1 MKFRELWRVSSTV
14 TKEVSFQ
21 SVFSTRAGSSLPR
34 RGSTGV
40 AQLVRN
46 AKYNMWIS
54 KVLTTIFICAF
65 GFVMFIPQLGQTV
78 FLGTS
83 KEFTII
89 ASVSTFLAA
98 VLFFI
103 VFMGLQVATSLVSS
117 KIADTLSPLPLSKK
131 EVSNVIFLCLI
142 RIFDL
147 PLLAALVVLPTAYLM
162 IGGSIAGGSIS
173 VVATIVTEI
182 FALALTIGLAR
193 FFYSKVAGGG
203 GRSKWKTVTRFLF
216 MLVWMVPAFGTYFVI
231 NFAEVILKSFASFT
245 QVLGPSM
252 ELLVLVF
259 PFSFGF
265 LVSYVSNLQAASI
278 PTLALSTMSSVLYVV
293 FAFYCF
299 RWVTTTLRRIGT
311 GRIVGAVRET
321 VKDTIIRPR
330 RPWLGIIRKDLAIA
344 SRSPSYAVLFLLPAL
359 QVAVLAVSFSSFE
372 AGFVVTTGVLTGIS
386 MTTLVLPPTMFSI
399 EGLASSYTRS
409 LPLRKRTL
417 ILAKTLL
424 AVFIYSLSV
433 IALLAIALFVKRD
446 FTSEILF
453 GALYLF
459 SIAAASMLELTI
471 LARKFWKEG
480 FALGNVYARLSTF
493 MLILVPGYALA
504 WAPMIAAFV
513 AYVLAESFVLP
524 VFLGVALAEFIA
536 MSLIVYRQG

>member
-1 MKFRELWRVSSTV
+1 
-14 TKEVSFQ
+14 
-21 SVFSTRAGSSLPR
+21 
-34 RGSTGV
+34 
-40 AQLVRN
+40 
-46 AKYNMWIS
+46 
-54 KVLTTIFICAF
+54 
-65 GFVMFIPQLGQTV
+65 
-78 FLGTS
+78 
-83 KEFTII
+83 
-89 ASVSTFLAA
+89 
-98 VLFFI
+98 
-103 VFMGLQVATSLVSS
+103 
-117 KIADTLSPLPLSKK
+117 
-131 EVSNVIFLCLI
+131 
-142 RIFDL
+142 
-147 PLLAALVVLPTAYLM
+147 
-162 IGGSIAGGSIS
+162 
-173 VVATIVTEI
+173 
-182 FALALTIGLAR
+182 
-193 FFYSKVAGGG
+193 
-203 GRSKWKTVTRFLF
+203 
-216 MLVWMVPAFGTYFVI
+216 
-231 NFAEVILKSFASFT
+231 
-245 QVLGPSM
+245 
-252 ELLVLVF
+252 
-259 PFSFGF
+259 
-265 LVSYVSNLQAASI
+265 
-278 PTLALSTMSSVLYVV
+278 
-293 FAFYCF
+293 
-299 RWVTTTLRRIGT
+299 
-311 GRIVGAVRET
+311 
-321 VKDTIIRPR
+321 
-330 RPWLGIIRKDLAIA
+330 
-344 SRSPSYAVLFLLPAL
+344 
-359 QVAVLAVSFSSFE
+359 
-372 AGFVVTTGVLTGIS
+372 

>member
-1 MKFRELWRVSSTV
+1 VKFRELWRVSSTV

-131 EVSNVIFLCLI
+131 QVSNVIFLCLI

-299 RWVTTTLRRIGT
+299 RWVTTTIRRIGT
-311 GRIVGAVRET
+311 GRIVGAVREA

-433 IALLAIALFVKRD
+433 IALLTIALFVKRD
-446 FTSEILF
+446 FTSQILF

>member
-299 RWVTTTLRRIGT
+299 RWVTTTIRRIGT

>member
-1 MKFRELWRVSSTV
+1 VKFRELWRISSTV

-34 RGSTGV
+34 RGSTDV

-78 FLGTS
+78 FQGTS
-83 KEFTII
+83 KEFAVV

-117 KIADTLSPLPLSKK
+117 KIADSLSPLPLSKK

-147 PLLAALVVLPTAYLM
+147 PLLAALIVLPMAYLM
-162 IGGSIAGGSIS
+162 IGGSVAGGSIS
-173 VVATIVTEI
+173 VVGTVVTEI

-203 GRSKWKTVTRFLF
+203 GRSKWKTVTRILF

-231 NFAEVILKSFASFT
+231 NFAGVILKSFASFT
-245 QVLGPSM
+245 QVLGSSIG
-252 ELLVLVF
+252 LLVMVF

-278 PTLALSTMSSVLYVV
+278 PTLALSTMSSVFYVV

-299 RWVTTTLRRIGT
+299 RWVTTTIRKIGT
-311 GRIVGAVRET
+311 GRIVGAVREA
-321 VKDTIIRPR
+321 VKDTMIRPR

-359 QVAVLAVSFSSFE
+359 QVAILAVSFSSFE
-372 AGFVVTTGVLTGIS
+372 AGFAVTAGVLTGIS

-424 AVFIYSLSV
+424 SVFIYSLSV

-446 FTSEILF
+446 FTSQILF
-453 GALYLF
+453 GTLYLF

-493 MLILVPGYALA
+493 ILILVPGYALA

-513 AYVLAESFVLP
+513 AYVLAEALVLP
-524 VFLGVALAEFIA
+524 IFLGVALAEFIA
-536 MSLIVYRQG
+536 MSLIVYKQG

>member
-1 MKFRELWRVSSTV
+1 LKLRELWRVSSTV
-14 TKEVSFQ
+14 TKEISFQ

-34 RGSTGV
+34 RGSADV

-46 AKYNMWIS
+46 ANYNMWIS
-54 KVLTTIFICAF
+54 KVLTTIFICVF
-65 GFVMFIPQLGQTV
+65 GFVMFIPQVGQTA
-78 FLGTS
+78 FAGTP
-83 KEFTII
+83 KEYAVI

-103 VFMGLQVATSLVSS
+103 VFMGLQVSTSLVSS
-117 KIADTLSPLPLSKK
+117 RIGDSLSPLPLSKK
-131 EVSNVIFLCLI
+131 EISNVIFLCLV

-147 PLLAALVVLPTAYLM
+147 PLLAALIVLPTACILV
-162 IGGSIAGGSIS
+162 GSSTAGSLIAF
-173 VVATIVTEI
+173 VATVATEI

-193 FFYSKVAGGG
+193 FFYAKVAGGG

-231 NFAEVILKSFASFT
+231 SFAEAILKSFITFT
-245 QVLGPSM
+245 QILGPSM
-252 ELLVLVF
+252 ELLIVVF

-265 LVSYVSNLQAASI
+265 LISYTSNPQTLNILSLVLSAS
-278 PTLALSTMSSVLYVV
+278 SSILYVA

-299 RWVTTTLRRIGT
+299 RWVTATVRKIAT
-311 GRIVGAVRET
+311 GKMVSSMREA
-321 VKDTIIRPR
+321 VKDTIIHPR

-372 AGFVVTTGVLTGIS
+372 QGFVVTTGVLTGIS

-409 LPLRKRTL
+409 LPLTKRTL
-417 ILAKTLL
+417 ISAKTLL
-424 AVFIYSLSV
+424 TVSIYSLSV
-433 IALLAIALFVKRD
+433 IALLIIAVLVRRD

-453 GALYLF
+453 GTLYLF
-459 SIAAASMLELTI
+459 SVAAASMLELMI
-471 LARKFWKEG
+471 LARKFWREG
-480 FALGNVYARLSTF
+480 FALGNAYARLSTF
-493 MLILVPGYALA
+493 VLILVPGYALA

-513 AYVLAESFVLP
+513 AYLFAETLVLQ
-524 VFLGVALAEFIA
+524 VFLGVALAEFA
-536 MSLIVYRQG
+536 VMSLAVYRQG

>member
-98 VLFFI
+98 VLFFV

-131 EVSNVIFLCLI
+131 EVSKVIFLCLI

-299 RWVTTTLRRIGT
+299 RWVTTTIRRIGT

>member
-1 MKFRELWRVSSTV
+1 VKFRELWRVSSTV
-14 TKEVSFQ
+14 TKEISFQ

-34 RGSTGV
+34 RGSANV

-46 AKYNMWIS
+46 ANYNMWIS
-54 KVLTTIFICAF
+54 KVLTTVFICVF
-65 GFVMFIPQLGQTV
+65 GFVMFVPQLGQTTSA
-78 FLGTS
+78 GTS
-83 KEFTII
+83 KEFAVV

-103 VFMGLQVATSLVSS
+103 VFMGLQISTSLVSS
-117 KIADTLSPLPLSKK
+117 KIADSLSPFPLSKK
-131 EVSNVIFLCLI
+131 EVSNVIFLCLV

-147 PLLAALVVLPTAYLM
+147 PLLAALVVLPTAYL
-162 IGGSIAGGSIS
+162 IVGGSVVGGPITVIAA
-173 VVATIVTEI
+173 VVTEI
-182 FALALTIGLAR
+182 FALGLTIGLAR
-193 FFYSKVAGGG
+193 FFYSKVASGG

-231 NFAEVILKSFASFT
+231 NFAEVILQSFASFT
-245 QVLGPSM
+245 QILGPSR
-252 ELLVLVF
+252 ELLVMIF

-265 LVSYVSNLQAASI
+265 LISYMSNLQTVNI
-278 PTLALSTMSSVLYVV
+278 PLLGLSTASSVLYVV

-299 RWVTTTLRRIGT
+299 RWVTTTIRKIGT
-311 GRIVGAVRET
+311 GRIVGANRET
-321 VKDTIIRPR
+321 VKDTMIHPR
-330 RPWLGIIRKDLAIA
+330 RPWSGIIRKDLAIA

-359 QVAVLAVSFSSFE
+359 QVAVLAMSFSSFE
-372 AGFVVTTGVLTGIS
+372 SGFVVTTGVLIGIS

-424 AVFIYSLSV
+424 TLFIYSLSV
-433 IALLAIALFVKRD
+433 IALLVIAVFVKRN

-453 GALYLF
+453 GTLYLF

-471 LARKFWKEG
+471 LARKFWTEG

-493 MLILVPGYALA
+493 ISILVPGYALA
-504 WAPMIAAFV
+504 WAPMVAAFV
-513 AYVLAESFVLP
+513 AYLFAETWVLQ
-524 VFLGVALAEFIA
+524 VFLAVALTEFVVMCLA
-536 MSLIVYRQG
+536 VYRQG

>member
-1 MKFRELWRVSSTV
+1 VKFRELWRVSSTV

-131 EVSNVIFLCLI
+131 EVSKVIFLCLI

-299 RWVTTTLRRIGT
+299 RWVTTTIRSIGT

>member
-131 EVSNVIFLCLI
+131 QVSNVIFLCLI

-278 PTLALSTMSSVLYVV
+278 STLALSTMSSVLYVV

-299 RWVTTTLRRIGT
+299 RWVTTTIRSIGT
-311 GRIVGAVRET
+311 GRIVGAFREA
-321 VKDTIIRPR
+321 VKDTIVRPR

>member
-34 RGSTGV
+34 RGSTNV

-46 AKYNMWIS
+46 ANYNMWIS

-78 FLGTS
+78 FQGTS
-83 KEFTII
+83 KEFAVI

-117 KIADTLSPLPLSKK
+117 KIADSLSPLPLSKK

-147 PLLAALVVLPTAYLM
+147 PLLAALIVLPMAYIM
-162 IGGSIAGGSIS
+162 IGGSAAGGSIS
-173 VVATIVTEI
+173 VVATVVTEI
-182 FALALTIGLAR
+182 FALALTIALAR

-203 GRSKWKTVTRFLF
+203 GRSKWKTVTRILF

-231 NFAEVILKSFASFT
+231 NFAEVLLKSFASFT
-245 QVLGPSM
+245 QVLGSSIW
-252 ELLVLVF
+252 LLVMVF

-278 PTLALSTMSSVLYVV
+278 PTLALSTMSSAFYVV

-299 RWVTTTLRRIGT
+299 RWVTTTIRKIGT
-311 GRIVGAVRET
+311 GRIVGAAREA
-321 VKDTIIRPR
+321 VKDTMIRPR

-359 QVAVLAVSFSSFE
+359 QVAILAVSFSSFE
-372 AGFVVTTGVLTGIS
+372 AGFAVTAGVLTGIS

-424 AVFIYSLSV
+424 SVFIYSLLV

-446 FTSEILF
+446 FTSQILF
-453 GALYLF
+453 GTLYLF

-493 MLILVPGYALA
+493 ILILVPGYALA

-513 AYVLAESFVLP
+513 AYVFAETLVLP

-536 MSLIVYRQG
+536 MSLIVYKQG

>member
-131 EVSNVIFLCLI
+131 EVSKVIFLCLI

-299 RWVTTTLRRIGT
+299 RWVTTTIRRIGT

>member
-1 MKFRELWRVSSTV
+1 MD
-14 TKEVSFQ
+14 
-21 SVFSTRAGSSLPR
+21 
-34 RGSTGV
+34 V

-78 FLGTS
+78 FQGAS
-83 KEFTII
+83 KEFAII

-117 KIADTLSPLPLSKK
+117 KIADSLSPLPLSKK

-147 PLLAALVVLPTAYLM
+147 PLLAALVVLPTAYLI
-162 IGGSIAGGSIS
+162 IGGSVAGSSIS

-245 QVLGPSM
+245 QILGPSM
-252 ELLVLVF
+252 ELLVMLF

-265 LVSYVSNLQAASI
+265 LVSYASNPQATSI
-278 PTLALSTMSSVLYVV
+278 PLLALSAASSVLYVV

-299 RWVTTTLRRIGT
+299 RWVTTTIRKIGT
-311 GRIVGAVRET
+311 GRIVGAVREA

-330 RPWLGIIRKDLAIA
+330 KPWLGIIRKDLAIA

-372 AGFVVTTGVLTGIS
+372 AGFVVTVSVLTGIS

-433 IALLAIALFVKRD
+433 VALLAIALFVKRD

-453 GALYLF
+453 GTLYLF

-480 FALGNVYARLSTF
+480 FALGNLYARLSTF
-493 MLILVPGYALA
+493 ILILVPGYALA

-513 AYVLAESFVLP
+513 AYVLAEPLVLP
-524 VFLGVALAEFIA
+524 VFLVVALAEFIA

>member
-117 KIADTLSPLPLSKK
+117 NIADTLSPLPLSKK
-131 EVSNVIFLCLI
+131 EVSKVIFLCLI

-299 RWVTTTLRRIGT
+299 RWVTTTIRRIGT

>member
-1 MKFRELWRVSSTV
+1 VKFRELWRVSSTV

-131 EVSNVIFLCLI
+131 EVSKVIFLCLI

-299 RWVTTTLRRIGT
+299 RWVTTTIRRIGT

>member
-1 MKFRELWRVSSTV
+1 VKFRELWRISSTV

-34 RGSTGV
+34 RGSTDV

-78 FLGTS
+78 FQGTS
-83 KEFTII
+83 KEFAVV

-117 KIADTLSPLPLSKK
+117 KIADSLSPLPLSKK

-147 PLLAALVVLPTAYLM
+147 PLLAALIVLPMAYLM
-162 IGGSIAGGSIS
+162 IGGSVAGGSIS
-173 VVATIVTEI
+173 VVGTVVTEI

-203 GRSKWKTVTRFLF
+203 GRSKWKTVTRILF

-231 NFAEVILKSFASFT
+231 NFAGVILKSFASFT
-245 QVLGPSM
+245 QVLESSIG
-252 ELLVLVF
+252 LLVMVF

-278 PTLALSTMSSVLYVV
+278 PTLALSTMSSVFYVV

-299 RWVTTTLRRIGT
+299 RWVTTTIRKIGT
-311 GRIVGAVRET
+311 GRIVGAVREA
-321 VKDTIIRPR
+321 VKDTMIRPR

-359 QVAVLAVSFSSFE
+359 QVAILAVSFSSFE
-372 AGFVVTTGVLTGIS
+372 AGFAVTAGVLTGIS

-424 AVFIYSLSV
+424 SVFIYSLSV

-446 FTSEILF
+446 FTSQIFF
-453 GALYLF
+453 GTLYLF

-493 MLILVPGYALA
+493 ILILVPGYALA

-513 AYVLAESFVLP
+513 AYVLAEALVLP
-524 VFLGVALAEFIA
+524 IFLGVALAEFIA
-536 MSLIVYRQG
+536 MSLIVYKQG

>member
-1 MKFRELWRVSSTV
+1 VKFRELWRVSSTV

-299 RWVTTTLRRIGT
+299 RWVTTTIRRIGT
-311 GRIVGAVRET
+311 GRIVGAVREA

-372 AGFVVTTGVLTGIS
+372 AGFVVTAGVLTGIS